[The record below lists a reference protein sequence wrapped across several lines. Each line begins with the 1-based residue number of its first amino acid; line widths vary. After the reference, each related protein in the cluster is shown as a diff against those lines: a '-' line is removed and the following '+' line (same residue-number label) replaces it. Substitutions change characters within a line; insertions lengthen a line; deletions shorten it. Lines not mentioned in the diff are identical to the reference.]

1 MAERVIVF
9 IDGSNFYHGL
19 KRNCS
24 AKTGDFKDIDFG
36 KFVSKIIGNRKLIRT
51 YYYNASVDQEKD
63 PEKYRKQRQ
72 FFEKLRRIP
81 NFKVTLVR
89 LQKRIIDGQTS
100 YAIKGDDIHLATDL
114 IVLAYNNAYDTALI
128 ISGDADFIPAI
139 KAVQEKGKQVEN
151 HYFRQG
157 GSFQLRQECNH
168 SVQITEELVNECRE
182 NRD

>member
-24 AKTGDFKDIDFG
+24 EKSGDFKDIDFG
-36 KFVSKIIGNRKLIRT
+36 KFVSKIVGDRKLIRT
-51 YYYNASVDQEKD
+51 YYYNASVDQGKD
-63 PEKYRKQRQ
+63 PERYRKQRQ
-72 FFEKLRRIP
+72 FFENLRKIP
-81 NFKVTLVR
+81 NFKVVLVR
-89 LQKRIIDGQTS
+89 LQKRTIDGETV

-128 ISGDADFIPAI
+128 VSGDADFIPAI

-151 HYFRQG
+151 HYFKLG
-157 GSFQLRQECNH
+157 GSFQLRQECNR
-168 SVQITEELVNECRE
+168 SVKITEELLRECKEIRK
-182 NRD
+182 